1 MFVKIITWIITR
13 IKIFFQVTFFLLLI
27 IENQVKK
34 LETSDS
40 FLSAINVQ
48 TTLENCTRHG
58 QNQPPYLA
66 NKTAQVL
73 AVAFAKLYPNKWG
86 DFFLNLIGAGPSI
99 FLRTLSQID
108 GEVVNRRI
116 HHTKV
121 NLINFVFLFSYI
133 KNYPC
138 CNFCASVML

>member
-1 MFVKIITWIITR
+1 
-13 IKIFFQVTFFLLLI
+13 VTFFLLLI